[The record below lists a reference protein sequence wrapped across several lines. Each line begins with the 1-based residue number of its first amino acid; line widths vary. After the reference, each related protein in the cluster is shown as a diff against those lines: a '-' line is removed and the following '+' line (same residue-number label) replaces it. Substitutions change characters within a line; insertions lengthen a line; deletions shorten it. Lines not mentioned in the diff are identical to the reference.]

1 MNVEVS
7 QIDVPLNANGS
18 AQGQITLL
26 STSGFLPGA
35 VCQLYDTAGNN
46 MTVKITVVPN
56 ATTLYVRK
64 CAQPF
69 AGPGAGGPQAPGS
82 AGAPVQTLTEN
93 LPPNY
98 GNTNVS
104 AFLTANGAR
113 ICQNA
118 QIVRVEPAAQA
129 APLL

>member
-1 MNVEVS
+1 M
-7 QIDVPLNANGS
+7 NANGT
-18 AQGQITLL
+18 AQGMITLA

-64 CAQPF
+64 WAQPF